1 MGYLQ
6 VLNLMVKAYKAAR
19 GVMPKGLDL
28 LKLQQRARKKVI
40 DSNKVVQFPKD
51 RITNPFKPRPTKPE
65 GTIPV
70 TVKGKTSK
78 MSPEGIM
85 NMLMKQGKGKDV
97 KIGQAPKTTKVKEA
111 VDPKLVMQESTREL
125 YKKLTRQNREAI
137 RNFKKRNKDDPT
149 KKAYGGRVNF
159 NTGGGISNVI
169 GTYLSNPTLQD
180 RYTQQQ
186 YEDLFGVGTAHPQTV
201 SSLLQNQVQPTRVA
215 AAPVVPPIIKPI
227 IPQGDGD
234 GGGGGI
240 TTVDLGEITA
250 DNYGFGVADQTG
262 MTQLTEQDLKD
273 IDDARFSSALKGIG
287 YDLKNFL
294 SKTLVG
300 RLFSKGKEF
309 ALQNRARIEEEKRIK
324 EEQIAAAAELARR
337 GTGAYITQDSFGG
350 DYGQRA
356 GGGSFSGRGASTDI
370 TAETGSS

>member
-6 VLNLMVKAYKAAR
+6 VLNLMIKAYKAAR

-40 DSNKVVQFPKD
+40 DSNKVIQFPKD
-51 RITNPFKPRPTKPE
+51 RITDPFKPRPTKPE

-85 NMLMKQGKGKDV
+85 NMLTKQGKGKDV
-97 KIGQAPKTTKVKEA
+97 KIGQAPKTTKVKPP
-111 VDPKLVMQESTREL
+111 VDPKLVQQESTREL
-125 YKKLTRQNREAI
+125 YRRLMRSNREAI

-149 KKAYGGRVNF
+149 KKADGGRVNF

-186 YEDLFGVGTAHPQTV
+186 YEDLFGVGTTQPSTV

-215 AAPVVPPIIKPI
+215 AAPVVPPVIKPI
-227 IPQGDGD
+227 IPQGEGE
-234 GGGGGI
+234 GGGGI
-240 TTVDLGEITA
+240 TFNNRNKNFDYETEA
-250 DNYGFGVADQTG
+250 YGINPTGLSKDVFDYEYSAYNPDKGILQTLLSMSPALNAFKFVRDKGVAAKNRFDKFMEDQ
-262 MTQLTEQDLKD
+262 
-273 IDDARFSSALKGIG
+273 
-287 YDLKNFL
+287 
-294 SKTLVG
+294 
-300 RLFSKGKEF
+300 
-309 ALQNRARIEEEKRIK
+309 RIAK
-324 EEQIAAAAELARR
+324 EEALAREVAEISR
-337 GTGAYITQDSFGG
+337 RRNAPSITSDSGPGETTSGTFGASVNEATGARGPGTGFS
-350 DYGQRA
+350 DY
-356 GGGSFSGRGASTDI
+356 T
-370 TAETGSS
+370 

>member
-6 VLNLMVKAYKAAR
+6 VLNLMIKAYKAAR
-19 GVMPKGLDL
+19 GVLPKGLDL
-28 LKLQQRARKKVI
+28 LKLQQKARQKVI
-40 DSNKVVQFPKD
+40 DSKKVIQFPKD

-186 YEDLFGVGTAHPQTV
+186 YEDLFGVGTTQPQTV

-215 AAPVVPPIIKPI
+215 AAPVVPPVIKPI
-227 IPQGDGD
+227 IIPGQEGD
-234 GGGGGI
+234 GGSGI
-240 TTVDLGEITA
+240 TNVNRNKNFDYETEA
-250 DNYGFGVADQTG
+250 YGINPTGLSKDVFDYEYEAANEDKGILQTLLSMSPALNAFKFVRDKGVAAKNRFDDFMEDQRN
-262 MTQLTEQDLKD
+262 K
-273 IDDARFSSALKGIG
+273 
-287 YDLKNFL
+287 
-294 SKTLVG
+294 
-300 RLFSKGKEF
+300 
-309 ALQNRARIEEEKRIK
+309 RIQEEKDAAQR
-324 EEQIAAAAELARR
+324 EFDRLNALRQIRDAESMSGGPGETTQ
-337 GTGAYITQDSFGG
+337 GTF
-350 DYGQRA
+350 
-356 GGGSFSGRGASTDI
+356 
-370 TAETGSS
+370 GSSVNDPSTFSDYS